1 MFHIIEPQQNY
12 EIRENYDINLPIYA
26 IRIRPLQSS
35 FVKCHY
41 HHEPYFVFAGTSQ
54 IQIVYTSEY
63 LARSW
68 LGLILKYS
76 W

>member
-1 MFHIIEPQQNY
+1 MFHIIEPQQDY
-12 EIRENYDINLPIYA
+12 EIRENNDTNLPIYA
-26 IRIRPLQSS
+26 IRIRPLLSS

-41 HHEPYFVFAGTSQ
+41 HYEPYFVFAGKSQ
-54 IQIVYTSEY
+54 IQIDYTSEY
-63 LARSW
+63 LARSL